1 MSLFSDYHAWKSCTV
16 LSTKL
21 LWFRTFGVGKNASP
35 YNQANPI
42 TTTTILQGVQD
53 LNFKWIYFQNHED
66 YGVHICKLWINL
78 NSCIFFFLKN
88 HLQIRKKFIWDTLY
102 SRREGGNDTC
112 WRRSGFCFKHRGAP
126 LNIVLVE
133 KHDLLHVDD
142 DKETLE
148 FLT

>member
-1 MSLFSDYHAWKSCTV
+1 MVELEIVPLLNKNIH
-16 LSTKL
+16 KL
-21 LWFRTFGVGKNASP
+21 E
-35 YNQANPI
+35 I
-42 TTTTILQGVQD
+42 
-53 LNFKWIYFQNHED
+53 E
-66 YGVHICKLWINL
+66 
-78 NSCIFFFLKN
+78 
-88 HLQIRKKFIWDTLY
+88 KFIWNTLY